1 MANLL
6 KTTIM
11 STLAYNAMWISN
23 GFDHIA
29 VAYTCIRLLIS
40 KMCEKISCN
49 PLKLNQSWFSRY
61 IA

>member
-6 KTTIM
+6 KITIL

-29 VAYTCIRLLIS
+29 VAYTGIRLLIYLV
-40 KMCEKISCN
+40 KCVRRFHVI
-49 PLKLNQSWFSRY
+49 P
-61 IA
+61 